1 VRSTRILSLLAIGVV
16 LAGLGAATRGAVH
29 AERTGATF
37 APAALIDLGALFGGG
52 DENEPDESDGEP
64 DDQERA
70 TARPRSTGPHVQR
83 AASRRPM
90 PSLVVVLLSAALAV
104 IVAAYL
110 ARRIRRGWTRLRAWR
125 PGR

>member
-1 VRSTRILSLLAIGVV
+1 MRSTRILCLLAIGVL
-16 LAGLGAATRGAVH
+16 LAALGPATRGAVR

-37 APAALIDLGALFGGG
+37 APAALVDLGALLGGD
-52 DENEPDESDGEP
+52 DENEPDENDGEP

-70 TARPRSTGPHVQR
+70 TARPRSAGPHVQR

-90 PSLVVVLLSAALAV
+90 PSLAVVLLSAALAV
-104 IVAAYL
+104 IVAVYL
-110 ARRIRRGWTRLRAWR
+110 VRRIRRGWRRLRAWR